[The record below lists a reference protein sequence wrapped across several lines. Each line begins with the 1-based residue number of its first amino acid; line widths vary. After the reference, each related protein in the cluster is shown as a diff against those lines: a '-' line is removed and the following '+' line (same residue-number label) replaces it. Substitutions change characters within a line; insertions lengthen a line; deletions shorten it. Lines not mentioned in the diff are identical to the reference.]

1 MINVTDKFKQAM
13 KEPVKMVTASL
24 VLDDNTVITGQDK
37 LIKITIDSSGHLF
50 GTATSVINIEL
61 FGTNYNLVDHT
72 FSVVAKTLIDAVN
85 DTWEE
90 ANLGLFYVEESTA
103 DFEKKTTKIKGYD
116 LMGKLAKTP
125 YNSGTIQFPCTVKE
139 LINQLAGRF
148 DFTVDTN
155 LDTLPNITYQIP
167 EDLYAKISNCTYRDI
182 LGEIAGAT
190 ATIAVFNGKTL
201 SFRDSKK
208 KPDEDEIW
216 TYDNLKTLKYK
227 PKYGPVN
234 SLVLARTP
242 QEDNVAVADN
252 TSVANN
258 VRTEVKLANNEILD
272 DDRRKLITP
281 IFNSVKDFSHY
292 PFEAETTGF
301 GWYKPGDLVLTQAS
315 GKVMNG
321 KTIGWLGQETT
332 TGKNLIDYVVKNI
345 RTWQCTAENYGNGV
359 KITAKAFS
367 GVAYVAKTI
376 PNSASFL
383 GKTITVSAKT
393 SGSVTQCAICALRG
407 TTAYER
413 LATLSAN
420 GGTYKLPENFSADR
434 DGFGI
439 LFYVSQNSTS
449 TVTDVQ
455 VELGGTA
462 TDYEPYM
469 GGLNNLFDE
478 FSGLPVTIHG
488 AKLENKDGILKLSG
502 KPAVDWLP
510 MIVRENLNL
519 LDKTEYTI
527 VNYAG
532 NSEQLFVQVVATKKD
547 GTGKDFFGGIR
558 YKTAKFTTDSTKYS
572 QYDIKIGLN
581 LASKYPEPVNL
592 FTNVALY
599 KGGFNDDYFPEYTP
613 YASGFATP
621 RPKAP
626 QAIKELTGGKVSFT
640 GKNLLKFIQRQ
651 PLPNFKSII
660 ESDGSIT
667 FGGNF
672 SAWWGETLTA
682 SSPVFI
688 QAGVKYT
695 LSINKPLPCR
705 LCMAV
710 FSDNGR
716 RRIEKGEPIIE
727 KGSTSCSFTMPE
739 NINRC
744 HLYLSI
750 LGSSLTQNTPLSETN
765 IKVQL
770 EYGDAATEFA
780 PFETTDFNLPSG
792 VNLYKLT
799 DTIYDEVKL
808 ENGVAKLIKRVGKLE
823 LTGEEEEIT
832 HYFTTPAGTIGFKYK
847 NPTEEKIFVQQD
859 SVANIICS
867 HFKAIN
873 EDAVYTTRE
882 NRTGVAIYGGYNNF
896 PKYANTIAFW
906 FSVPDQ
912 AYMKITDVASFRN
925 WLKAEKAKGTPVTV
939 YYEIKEPQIT
949 ELGRTNLNQV
959 YVTDTHLEL
968 GNGIKE
974 TIKGVAP
981 TATQTDYARA
991 GGITKTIYNT
1001 EIKVDKQKQE
1011 IESVVSRQTQ
1021 VDQKLNEEFTKV
1033 TQNIKDVVTTIQTT
1047 GGGNLIKNSVGYA
1060 KNQDGT
1066 LVEWSKNN
1074 VGEVKSYTSPE
1085 SRSYGAIS
1093 GNAIELKKGAS
1104 ITQRLNVASSGKIPY
1119 SLSFRAKKGAI
1130 GTATV
1135 KLSNTIDSFVI
1146 TIPENKEIIWQNFD
1160 LTKIDPSMNY
1170 LDVTV
1175 STSNNCEQFLITDL
1189 MVNMGDQVVP
1199 WVQANGEIL
1208 NTQVAVNDQG
1218 MMVSSSVYSGDY
1230 VQITPLGM
1238 SGHSNVTGTDEEVFK
1253 LNRDVTETSK
1263 LSARKEINMDPIKIV
1278 PVKDGER
1285 PGWYFVG

>member
-61 FGTNYNLVDHT
+61 FGTDYNLVDHT

-103 DFEKKTTKIKGYD
+103 DFEKKTTRIKGYD

-155 LDTLPNITYQIP
+155 LDNLPNITYQIP
-167 EDLYAKISNCTYRDI
+167 EDLYAKISSCTYRDI

-216 TYDNLKTLKYK
+216 TYDNLKTLRYK

-258 VRTEVKLANNEILD
+258 GRTEVKLANNEILD

-281 IFNSVKDFSHY
+281 IFNSVKDFSHH

-301 GWYKPGDLVLTQAS
+301 GWYKPGDLVLAQAS

-321 KTIGWLGQETT
+321 QVKGDLKQSTANGYNLLVLNNTKTSSGANLNVKPDGFIETKGTLVNSWMRLPFNESTLLPGTYTLSREGNSNYAIVIDSNNGGNHTLAKMTSGQTKVT
-332 TGKNLIDYVVKNI
+332 
-345 RTWQCTAENYGNGV
+345 
-359 KITAKAFS
+359 F
-367 GVAYVAKTI
+367 
-376 PNSASFL
+376 
-383 GKTITVSAKT
+383 TVSNTEYGCYIAYLANKGT
-393 SGSVTQCAICALRG
+393 NLNISARFMLEAGSVAH
-407 TTAYER
+407 
-413 LATLSAN
+413 
-420 GGTYKLPENFSADR
+420 P
-434 DGFGI
+434 
-439 LFYVSQNSTS
+439 
-449 TVTDVQ
+449 
-455 VELGGTA
+455 
-462 TDYEPYM
+462 YEPSNLGYQ
-469 GGLNNLFDE
+469 NLFDE
-478 FSGLPVTIHG
+478 FSGLPVTIRG
-488 AKLENKDGILKLSG
+488 AKLENKDGILKLTG

-510 MIVRENLNL
+510 MITRENINL

-532 NSEQLFVQVVATKKD
+532 NNEQLFVQVVAMKKD

-572 QYDIKIGLN
+572 QYDMKVGLN
-581 LASKYPEPVNL
+581 LASKYPEPVTL

-599 KGGFNDDYFPEYTP
+599 KGGFNDDNFPEYTP
-613 YASGFATP
+613 YASGFVTP
-621 RPKAP
+621 RPKVP
-626 QAIKELTGGKVSFT
+626 QVVKELAGGKVSFT
-640 GKNLLKFIQRQ
+640 GKNLIKFVQQ
-651 PLPNFKSII
+651 NPLPNFKSVI

-667 FGGNF
+667 LGGNF
-672 SAWWGETLTA
+672 FAWWGTNITA

-695 LSINKPLPCR
+695 LSIDKPLPCR

-710 FSDNGR
+710 FSDNG
-716 RRIEKGEPIIE
+716 RIEKGEPIIE

-744 HLYLSI
+744 YLYLPIS
-750 LGSSLTQNTPLSETN
+750 GSSLTQNTPLPETN

-770 EYGDAATEFA
+770 EYSDTATEYA

-792 VNLYKLT
+792 INLYKLT

-823 LTGEEEEIT
+823 LTGEEEKIT
-832 HYFTTPAGTIGFKYK
+832 HYFTTQAGTIGFKYK

-867 HFKAIN
+867 HFNPIN

-882 NRTGVAIYGGYNNF
+882 NRTGVSIYGGYNNF

-906 FSVPDQ
+906 FSLPDQ

-939 YYEIKEPQIT
+939 YYEMKEPQIT

-1011 IESVVSRQTQ
+1011 IESVVSKQTQ

-1033 TQNIKDVVTTIQTT
+1033 TQNIKNVVTTIQTT

-1066 LVEWSKNN
+1066 LVEWTKNN
-1074 VGEVKSYTSPE
+1074 VGSVKSYTSPE
-1085 SRSYGAIS
+1085 SRSYGAVS
-1093 GNAIELKKGAS
+1093 GNVIELKKGAI

-1119 SLSFRAKKGAI
+1119 SLSFKCKKGAI
-1130 GTATV
+1130 GTASV

-1175 STSNNCEQFLITDL
+1175 STSNNCEEFLITDL